1 MLYRQRTM
9 EACDVNRL
17 PTQAAGCGSGR
28 APAGCILCCCAPLCN
43 LRARTRPELLAS
55 RSDGRYARS
64 LPELHRYPSV
74 CRNDAEIS
82 LLARELAA
90 THRAFEPR
98 KNHGEHGPM
107 AIAFEQKLA
116 LMLARDCLPYEAQ
129 HSSIRDG
136 VGQTTPTCERKRDP
150 VPERRN

>member
-9 EACDVNRL
+9 EACDVNRF

-43 LRARTRPELLAS
+43 LRARTRPERLAS

-64 LPELHRYPSV
+64 LRGLHRYASV

-82 LLARELAA
+82 LPARELAA
-90 THRAFEPR
+90 THRAFERR

-107 AIAFEQKLA
+107 AVAFEQELA
-116 LMLARDCLPYEAQ
+116 LMPTHDCLTYE
-129 HSSIRDG
+129 G
-136 VGQTTPTCERKRDP
+136 VHRGSRRWHVERWDAIAMS
-150 VPERRN
+150 